1 MLNVRE
7 PTGAPLMNPNSNG
20 ATSRSVLYQ
29 NVLQY
34 VNDLQH
40 AAYRLRHIEH
50 ERAHGRAAPE
60 SQQQCATSRPVL
72 YYRVLQSVHDL
83 ESTTHRL
90 SHVQRERAHGR
101 AAHDSR

>member
-20 ATSRSVLYQ
+20 ATSRPVLYQ

-40 AAYRLRHIEH
+40 AAYKLRHIEH

-60 SQQQCATSRPVL
+60 SQQQWRHEKTCI
-72 YYRVLQSVHDL
+72 VLQCVA
-83 ESTTHRL
+83 ECT
-90 SHVQRERAHGR
+90 
-101 AAHDSR
+101 